1 MSKTQNENTSKLKT
15 YQIFL
20 LSCLLGTI
28 MIFNSNHVNYNRNL
42 AKLNKEKG
50 ELFDNI
56 ISKRKLSTQNYAE
69 EICSRASD
77 ELNEYYRTGNSD
89 KLDIDLNTGIECKDK
104 DKSYFKALL
113 SIVRTAL
120 DDTEE
125 NSNSVDPES
134 NGGGVAPGGRRNLRN
149 LGGVGEVDQNDIIDY
164 LMGFLAMGVFLVF
177 GLLSI
182 FGWIF
187 CCICC
192 CCNCCCCC
200 CCKKSSCKL
209 PCFIFTYVFYALV
222 VAISIFGLS
231 QANKIFVGLADTE
244 CSLLKFFEQ
253 VLHGEV
259 KPTLPRWAGIE
270 GIQGMLTDIN
280 TTVTDLSV
288 SSLGTLNN
296 YMSTTLPDSRNTFN
310 TTMQTIGNRF
320 FDSTGYLSPYIQTFT
335 GTSELNLIGDY
346 IYDVVFKFGKYNADE
361 NKYTPGSFL
370 DIWYREF
377 STVDEE
383 AYGYLLRAHGGFSD
397 ILGDDGLNRV
407 RNALGEGRDKLDELT
422 GPFTDANDEI
432 GKIFSDISES
442 IDKYGKL
449 SVNILFGALIV
460 MNIALAVLML
470 LISMFSGKLCT
481 SCCCCRCI
489 FKFCTHILWNIL
501 ALLMILTFII
511 GSLIALIGKFGGDMM
526 GLVSYIM
533 SIDNFNSTNPLIVD
547 KLNEAKDYMYTCIH
561 GNGDI
566 ASLIGLGNS
575 LDSFNDINN
584 VESDIESVRNNFTG
598 TINSMPTYNSI
609 KTLLEKQQNYEME
622 TKMFSEGAVA
632 SAKPY
637 FSNKELINDYINEN
651 VPTNGRKW
659 DFENSN
665 NYECTNTGIPE
676 GVSFS
681 PKSCNPKQSL
691 YYTGGTN
698 LNFKAYA
705 DIFDTIDGIIKYA
718 NKLTP
723 ESGKADNVMKVIND
737 LSEAYRTYL
746 NNYIEILDFFSNTI
760 HDITS
765 IIRHYSDSQ
774 NAFSFLNGK
783 FIGINLKIILSYLHD
798 SLGGDFYTVGIC
810 LCVVGCS
817 LILSISST
825 IILIVII
832 NIGLKEAQEQKTAMN
847 NADTVISPYDVNN
860 PGQNIPK
867 AY

>member
-1 MSKTQNENTSKLKT
+1 MSKTQNENTLKLKP
-15 YQIFL
+15 YQIIL

-134 NGGGVAPGGRRNLRN
+134 NGGGSAPGGRRNLRN
-149 LGGVGEVDQNDIIDY
+149 LGGVGEVDQKDIIDY

-244 CSLLKFFEQ
+244 CSLLKFFDQ

-320 FDSTGYLSPYIQTFT
+320 FDNTGDYLSPYIQTFT
-335 GTSELNLIGDY
+335 GNSEFNVYGEY
-346 IYDVVFKFGKYNADE
+346 IYDVVFRFGKYNADE
-361 NKYTPGSFL
+361 NKYSQGSFL

-449 SVNILFGALIV
+449 SVNILFGALMV

-584 VESDIESVRNNFTG
+584 VESDIESVRNNFTRTMG
-598 TINSMPTYNSI
+598 STPTYNII
-609 KTLLEKQQNYEME
+609 KNLLEKQQNYEIE
-622 TKMFSEGAVA
+622 TLMIPKVPDPNRESIN
-632 SAKPY
+632 
-637 FSNKELINDYINEN
+637 NKDLINKMNN
-651 VPTNGRKW
+651 KVNANNRKW
-659 DFENSN
+659 DLDHPNEYTCNA
-665 NYECTNTGIPE
+665 EGIPE
-676 GVSFS
+676 GISYY
-681 PKSCNPKQSL
+681 PKGCKPKESSYNTDPDFL
-691 YYTGGTN
+691 MYAEIFDKIETIITYANDPNTGATSN
-698 LNFKAYA
+698 NVRNVIDDLKEKYIDYLRNYITILNF
-705 DIFDTIDGIIKYA
+705 FSDTIH
-718 NKLTP
+718 N
-723 ESGKADNVMKVIND
+723 
-737 LSEAYRTYL
+737 
-746 NNYIEILDFFSNTI
+746 
-760 HDITS
+760 ITS

-798 SLGGDFYTVGIC
+798 SLGNDFYTVGIC

-847 NADTVISPYDVNN
+847 NADMVISHYDVNN

>member
-1 MSKTQNENTSKLKT
+1 
-15 YQIFL
+15 
-20 LSCLLGTI
+20 
-28 MIFNSNHVNYNRNL
+28 
-42 AKLNKEKG
+42 
-50 ELFDNI
+50 
-56 ISKRKLSTQNYAE
+56 
-69 EICSRASD
+69 
-77 ELNEYYRTGNSD
+77 
-89 KLDIDLNTGIECKDK
+89 
-104 DKSYFKALL
+104 
-113 SIVRTAL
+113 
-120 DDTEE
+120 
-125 NSNSVDPES
+125 
-134 NGGGVAPGGRRNLRN
+134 
-149 LGGVGEVDQNDIIDY
+149 
-164 LMGFLAMGVFLVF
+164 MGFLAMGAFLVF

-288 SSLGTLNN
+288 SSLNTLNT

-320 FDSTGYLSPYIQTFT
+320 FDSNGDYLSPYIQTFT
-335 GTSELNLIGDY
+335 GNSEFNVYGEY
-346 IYDVVFKFGKYNADE
+346 IYEVVFRFGKYNADE
-361 NKYTPGSFL
+361 NKYTTGSFL
-370 DIWYREF
+370 DMWYREF
-377 STVDEE
+377 STVDDE

-449 SVNILFGALIV
+449 SVNILFGALMV
-460 MNIALAVLML
+460 MNIALAVLVL

-533 SIDNFNSTNPLIVD
+533 SIENFNSTNPLIVD

-584 VESDIESVRNNFTG
+584 VESDIESVRNNFTRTMG
-598 TINSMPTYNSI
+598 STPTYNII
-609 KTLLEKQQNYEME
+609 KNLLEKQQNYEIE
-622 TKMFSEGAVA
+622 TLMIPKVPDPNRESIN
-632 SAKPY
+632 
-637 FSNKELINDYINEN
+637 NKDLINKMNN
-651 VPTNGRKW
+651 KVNANNRKW
-659 DFENSN
+659 DLDHPNEYTCNA
-665 NYECTNTGIPE
+665 EGIPE
-676 GVSFS
+676 GISYY
-681 PKSCNPKQSL
+681 PKGCKPKESSYNTDPDFL
-691 YYTGGTN
+691 MYANIFDKIEIIIDHANDPNTGATSDN
-698 LNFKAYA
+698 VRNVIDYLKEKYIDYLRNYITILNF
-705 DIFDTIDGIIKYA
+705 FSDTIH
-718 NKLTP
+718 N
-723 ESGKADNVMKVIND
+723 
-737 LSEAYRTYL
+737 
-746 NNYIEILDFFSNTI
+746 
-760 HDITS
+760 ITS

-798 SLGGDFYTVGIC
+798 SLGNDFYTVGIC

-847 NADTVISPYDVNN
+847 NADMVISHYDVNN